1 MTLVTPPGWYPDPG
15 QKQDGPPTERW
26 WDGTAWTAR
35 IRRTAPAAAPAR
47 PEGDAGS
54 DEGAASGRSET
65 VPGQRPGDDAPA
77 GRADAGPA
85 GAGSAGAGHTRAAEP
100 ADTEPADAGHTR
112 AAEPAGAE
120 SAGAGHAPA
129 DDALA
134 GQTDAADTASE
145 PGDTAQSLAGRD
157 VAGRTGT
164 EQTATGQEGPS
175 PTGTAAGT
183 AAGGEADGRAAGAE
197 GAATG
202 QPVPGQAGAGHTGAG
217 QADAG
222 PHGSVRATEGE
233 AAARHADAAP
243 AAEGPVGAERTDAAR
258 AAAGQAAAE
267 PTTAGQADAA
277 RAAGQQA
284 DTGGAAEGQVGAGPT
299 AAHQAAGRTAP
310 VQAAGGWVSDGQAA
324 PGAVPAYGS
333 GVGQGGGWGSVETLG
348 GGIPG
353 YPVHPVA
360 PPSRRGRRLRIGIAV
375 AVAVAVLASIGV
387 GVYALT
393 DDGGGRSTAT
403 SQQPGGRDDGR
414 DAPEEGGPDR
424 EGEGGGDEPRRVES
438 GAVTDSL
445 SGISLPVPDGW
456 YGEELQAGA
465 ALTSKTSYDCPGDTS
480 KTCVKGGA
488 YSAPAVVLG
497 TRGDTAEEVAKAD
510 IAANAEES
518 YGGEAYGRI
527 TSHDVLAS
535 KAVTVA
541 GQKGYLVRWKAV
553 TQEGSDGF
561 VQSLAFPS
569 PSRPDQIVVVRFG
582 VDTDQQQK
590 ILDEITEGIEV
601 AEGGRGNG
609 QDV

>member
-1 MTLVTPPGWYPDPG
+1 M
-15 QKQDGPPTERW
+15 
-26 WDGTAWTAR
+26 
-35 IRRTAPAAAPAR
+35 
-47 PEGDAGS
+47 
-54 DEGAASGRSET
+54 
-65 VPGQRPGDDAPA
+65 
-77 GRADAGPA
+77 
-85 GAGSAGAGHTRAAEP
+85 
-100 ADTEPADAGHTR
+100 
-112 AAEPAGAE
+112 
-120 SAGAGHAPA
+120 HAPA
-129 DDALA
+129 DDALT
-134 GQTDAADTASE
+134 GQTDAQDTTSE

-164 EQTATGQEGPS
+164 EQTATVHEGPS
-175 PTGTAAGT
+175 PTGTAAEGV
-183 AAGGEADGRAAGAE
+183 ADGRAAGAE

-222 PHGSVRATEGE
+222 PHGSVQAAEGE
-233 AAARHADAAP
+233 AAARQADAAP
-243 AAEGPVGAERTDAAR
+243 AAEGPVGAERTDAER
-258 AAAGQAAAE
+258 AAAGQTAAG

-333 GVGQGGGWGSVETLG
+333 GVRQGGGWGPVETLG

-424 EGEGGGDEPRRVES
+424 EGDGGGDEPRRVES
-438 GAVTDSL
+438 GAVTDAL

-569 PSRPDQIVVVRFG
+569 PNRPDQMVVVRFG

>member
-54 DEGAASGRSET
+54 GEGAAPGRTET
-65 VPGQRPGDDAPA
+65 VSGQRPGDDAPA
-77 GRADAGPA
+77 GRADAMEAGAGRAGATGPA
-85 GAGSAGAGHTRAAEP
+85 GAGHTAAGHAA
-100 ADTEPADAGHTR
+100 AV
-112 AAEPAGAE
+112 
-120 SAGAGHAPA
+120 HAPA

-134 GQTDAADTASE
+134 GQTDAEDTASE

-164 EQTATGQEGPS
+164 EQTATVHESPS
-175 PTGTAAGT
+175 PTGTAAG
-183 AAGGEADGRAAGAE
+183 GVADGRAAGAE

-202 QPVPGQAGAGHTGAG
+202 QPVPGQASAGHTGAG

-222 PHGSVRATEGE
+222 PHGSVQATEGE
-233 AAARHADAAP
+233 AAARQADAAP
-243 AAEGPVGAERTDAAR
+243 AAEGPVGAERTDAER
-258 AAAGQAAAE
+258 AAVGQAAAE

-277 RAAGQQA
+277 RAAGQQTDA
-284 DTGGAAEGQVGAGPT
+284 GGAADGQDGAGPT

-310 VQAAGGWVSDGQAA
+310 VQAAGGWVSDGQAV

-333 GVGQGGGWGSVETLG
+333 GAGQGGGWGPVETLG

-414 DAPEEGGPDR
+414 DAPGEGGPDR
-424 EGEGGGDEPRRVES
+424 EGDGGGDEPRRVES
-438 GAVTDSL
+438 GAVTDAL

-553 TQEGSDGF
+553 TQKGSDGF

-569 PSRPDQIVVVRFG
+569 PNRPDQIVVVRFG